1 MGRERHRIT
10 AHALCHGHGVYSL
23 KCGNDIRT
31 IQKHMGHQSL
41 DITVLY
47 LQIIDEDVKDA
58 YQAEIGTA

>member
-10 AHALCHGHGVYSL
+10 AHDLRHGHGVYSL

-41 DITVLY
+41 GMMRY
-47 LQIIDEDVKDA
+47 PQIIDEDVKDA
-58 YQAEIGTA
+58 YQAEIETA